1 MTDQEQPNA
10 TAARQPLDTPRLL
23 AMIASLIGA
32 LGSVALTIRASQRT
46 PPFLLVLM
54 SIWVAGPF
62 LILLFANAI
71 SERWSTATRVTLYAA
86 TLILMVVCQ
95 TIYYLTDRLRPA
107 TAPPGFFFV
116 LIPPVSVL
124 LTAVA
129 VAVSGATQRSV
140 SR

>member
-1 MTDQEQPNA
+1 
-10 TAARQPLDTPRLL
+10 
-23 AMIASLIGA
+23 
-32 LGSVALTIRASQRT
+32 
-46 PPFLLVLM
+46 M